1 MEHYTWENLDKE
13 VLNPRIWRKVIA
25 GEKAMVAQVF
35 ISKGGVVPEH
45 HHESEQITY
54 ILEGALEFEIEG
66 RTIGFPLARC
76 CASLRTCRIARWRS
90 KTPSIWISSARFA
103 RTGSRARTIICA
115 TVSVMDLGIKDR
127 VAVVAASSRGL
138 GQAVARGL
146 AKEGVRLALCARTSA
161 ALDAAAEEI
170 RRETGAEVMTRA
182 LDVTD
187 HDAVR
192 QFVSAVVERFG
203 RLDICVAN
211 AGGPPAKSFA
221 ETSIEDWRAAADLNL
236 MSTVYFA
243 KEALPA
249 MQRQQWGRF
258 IAITSV
264 AVKQP
269 VEGLILSNAV
279 RSAVSGLIKTL
290 ANEYGRYG
298 VLVNNVCPGYT
309 ATARL
314 VELSRRLA
322 GKDDVDPAEIQER
335 WAQQTALGRVGR
347 PEEFAD
353 LVVFLASERA
363 SYITGAS
370 IAVDGGLVK
379 GLY

>member
-1 MEHYTWENLDKE
+1 
-13 VLNPRIWRKVIA
+13 
-25 GEKAMVAQVF
+25 
-35 ISKGGVVPEH
+35 
-45 HHESEQITY
+45 
-54 ILEGALEFEIEG
+54 
-66 RTIGFPLARC
+66 
-76 CASLRTCRIARWRS
+76 
-90 KTPSIWISSARFA
+90 
-103 RTGSRARTIICA
+103 
-115 TVSVMDLGIKDR
+115 MDLGIKER
-127 VAVVAASSRGL
+127 VAIVAASSRGL

-146 AKEGVRLALCARTSA
+146 AKEGAKLGLCARNTA
-161 ALDAAAEEI
+161 ALDAAAGQI
-170 RRETGAEVMTRA
+170 HRETGAEVMTRA

-187 HDAVR
+187 YGEVR
-192 QFVSAVVERFG
+192 QFVAAVVERFG

-221 ETSIEDWRAAADLNL
+221 ETTIEDWRAAADLNL

-243 KEALPA
+243 KEALPV
-249 MQRQQWGRF
+249 MQRQQGGRF

-279 RSAVSGLIKTL
+279 RSGVSGLIKTL

-309 ATARL
+309 ATTRL
-314 VELSRRLA
+314 VELSHRLA
-322 GKDDVDPAEIQER
+322 GQEGVDPAEIEAR
-335 WAQQTALGRVGR
+335 WARQTALGRVGR

-353 LVVFLASERA
+353 LVVYLASERA